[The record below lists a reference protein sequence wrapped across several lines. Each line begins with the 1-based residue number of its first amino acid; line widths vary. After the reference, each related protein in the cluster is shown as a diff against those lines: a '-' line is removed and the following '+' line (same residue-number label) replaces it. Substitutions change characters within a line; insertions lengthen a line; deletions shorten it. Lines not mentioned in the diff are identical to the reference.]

1 MPFIIRFVAFTV
13 GFCTTATALAG
24 GPGGVESRGGR
35 APAAGKFTFEPVP
48 EAAITVFP
56 GAYGFGTKAF
66 GGRGLPGMTPR
77 IMFVTTLADKVWD
90 DVTGRLI
97 AAPGSLRAALEATGP
112 RFIIFRVGG
121 TIILNEPIR
130 VDSPYV
136 YVAGQTAPPPGVVI
150 AHRGIIVRTNDVVLR
165 YLRFRTYFD
174 EALDYLQGL
183 FIQAL
188 TLDRVGNHEQVVS
201 NHTVT
206 NVVVDHCS
214 FAWCID
220 DTIGIGDIVENVT
233 IQNCIMAEGATYGN
247 DYGPSGSGLLCAT
260 SSSPT
265 VPANLT
271 QLSLHYNIFAHNSA
285 RNPRIKSGAT
295 FDIRNNIGYNWAESF
310 PVILDCG
317 ARVNFINN
325 EYYMGIDSPSSNVN
339 LKDLILVSEPNNP
352 LGRTALYLSNNI
364 APRRLLQTQP
374 DWDVG
379 VSYFV
384 QNTGQCGPTN
394 LYCQVQLSTPLLQA
408 PYQLVSPVTAPSVP
422 TMSHSV
428 LQQQVLVSAGA
439 SGAFRDGVDQ
449 RLCDELAYVISK
461 NPVGSPPPG
470 YDPLQDP
477 TLRRI
482 GPHDGTRADVLLF
495 KPQTDPNRN
504 CLPRQYR
511 ILPGQSIDDAKRAML
526 GRMTCTFTDGLQL
539 PRDLEV
545 VLAMPDVYRFEV
557 VVRIIPDRDLIE
569 QMYPANLNPWLPADR
584 DLDGVP
590 DYFEWVNRSDPNRP
604 DSTDDADGNGYLN
617 IEDYINS
624 ITP

>member
-1 MPFIIRFVAFTV
+1 MPLFPRFVAFTV
-13 GFCTTATALAG
+13 AFCTAGPVLAG
-24 GPGGVESRGGR
+24 GAAILGGR
-35 APAAGKFTFEPVP
+35 AGHSPDVGQFTYEPVP
-48 EAAITVFP
+48 VSALTVFP
-56 GAYGFGTKAF
+56 GAFGFGAKAF

-77 IMFVTTLADKVWD
+77 IMFVTTLADKIWD
-90 DVTGRLI
+90 DATGRI
-97 AAPGSLRAALEATGP
+97 ITAPGSLRAALEASGP
-112 RFIIFRVGG
+112 RFVVFRVGG

-130 VDSPYV
+130 IDSPYV
-136 YVAGQTAPPPGVVI
+136 YVAGQTAPPPGIVI

-188 TLDRVGNHEQVVS
+188 TIDRVGNHEQLVA

-220 DTIGIGDIVENVT
+220 DTIGIGDVVENIT

-247 DYGPSGSGLLCAT
+247 EYGPSGSGMLCAT
-260 SSSPT
+260 SSNGSAPS
-265 VPANLT
+265 NLT
-271 QLSLHYNIFAHNSA
+271 NLSLLYNIFAHNSA

-295 FDIRNNIGYNWAESF
+295 FDIRNNIGYNWAEAF

-325 EYYMGIDSPSSNVN
+325 EYYMGLDSPSSNTN
-339 LKDLILVSEPNNP
+339 LKDLIVVSEPNSP
-352 LGRTALYLSNNI
+352 LGRTALYLGGNF
-364 APRRLLQTQP
+364 APRRLLSTQP
-374 DWDVG
+374 QWDVG

-384 QNTGQCGPTN
+384 RNSGQCGPTN
-394 LYCQVQLSTPLLQA
+394 LYCQVQLSTPALQA
-408 PYQLVSPVTAPSVP
+408 PYQLTSQVAVPPVF
-422 TMSHSV
+422 TMTHW
-428 LQQQVLVSAGA
+428 LMQQQVLASCGA

-461 NPVGSPPPG
+461 NPVGAPPQG

-482 GPHDGTRADVLLF
+482 GPHDGTRAEVLVF
-495 KPQTDPNRN
+495 RPQNDPDRH

-511 ILPGQSIDDAKRAML
+511 ILPGQSIEDAKRAML
-526 GRMTCTFTDGLQL
+526 SRMTCTFTDGLQL
-539 PRDLEV
+539 PQDLER
-545 VLAMPDVYRFEV
+545 VLAMPDIYRFEV
-557 VVRIIPDRDLIE
+557 VARIIPDRALIE
-569 QMYPANLNPWLPADR
+569 QMYPANVAPWLPADR

-590 DYFEWVNRSDPNRP
+590 DYFEWQHQSDANRP
-604 DSTDDADGNGYLN
+604 DSTEDTDRNGYLN
-617 IEDYINS
+617 IEDYINT

>member
-1 MPFIIRFVAFTV
+1 MPPIFRFVAFTV
-13 GFCTTATALAG
+13 AFCTTAPVLAG
-24 GPGGVESRGGR
+24 GAGVTASRTSHTP
-35 APAAGKFTFEPVP
+35 PADQFVYEPVP
-48 EAAITVFP
+48 EASIIAFP
-56 GAYGFGTKAF
+56 GAYGFGTKTF

-77 IMFVTTLADKVWD
+77 VMFVTTLADKIWD
-90 DVTGRLI
+90 DATGRLI
-97 AAPGSLRAALEATGP
+97 AAPGSLRAALEAGGP
-112 RFIIFRVGG
+112 RFVIFRVGG

-130 VDSPYV
+130 IDYPYV

-247 DYGPSGSGLLCAT
+247 DYGPAGSGMLCAT
-260 SSSPT
+260 SSDASVPT
-265 VPANLT
+265 NLT
-271 QLSLHYNIFAHNSA
+271 RLSLHYNIFAHNSA
-285 RNPRIKSGAT
+285 RNPRIKSGAV

-317 ARVNFINN
+317 AHVNFINN
-325 EYYMGIDSPSSNVN
+325 EYYMGADSPQSNTN
-339 LKDLILVSEPNNP
+339 LKDLIIVSEPTGP

-364 APRRLLQTQP
+364 APRRLLDTQP
-374 DWDVG
+374 QWDVG

-384 QNTGQCGPTN
+384 RNTGQCGPTN

-408 PYQLVSPVTAPSVP
+408 PYQLVSPVTVP
-422 TMSHSV
+422 PVLTMSHSV
-428 LQQQVLVSAGA
+428 MQQQLLASAGV
-439 SGAFRDGVDQ
+439 SGAYRDGVDQ
-449 RLCDELAYVISK
+449 RLCDELAYVVSK
-461 NPVGSPPPG
+461 NPVGLPSPG
-470 YDPLQDP
+470 YDPAQDP
-477 TLRRI
+477 GLRRI
-482 GPHDGTRADVLLF
+482 GPHDGTRADVLWF
-495 KPQTDPNRN
+495 KPQNDPDRH

-511 ILPGQSIDDAKRAML
+511 MLPGQSLNDAKRAML
-526 GRMTCTFTDGLQL
+526 SRMTCTFADGLQL
-539 PRDLEV
+539 PRDLDRI
-545 VLAMPDVYRFEV
+545 LALPEIYQFEIV
-557 VVRIIPDRDLIE
+557 ARIIPDRELIE
-569 QMYPANLNPWLPADR
+569 RMYPANETPWLPTDR

-590 DYFEWVNRSDPNRP
+590 DYVEWLNRTNPNRP
-604 DSTDDADGNGYLN
+604 DSTEDSDGNGYLN